1 MAASTKLLLV
11 DVVSALEGLTNE
23 QTKELVIRFGVQLH
37 IVVDIESQCRASN
50 PKLHIFQAWLD
61 RDTEASWEKIVAGL
75 KQIGMD
81 VLAKEVASQHCPQL
95 SESAPQKS
103 VLTSPVSSPAQK
115 AHATPSSATA
125 AVVESEQ
132 SPTQSTDLTEPL
144 AVTIWSVAKVKATI
158 LQLEEKFLDLIS
170 DAEDEINKKE
180 NQDRRFLKKFRN
192 FLLFL
197 PVARNATH
205 VKFFEEREDD
215 ILNAKNSQK
224 ILAILCRHWN
234 YRNYDILLHLIDRFC
249 DAPLQKNMQDY
260 CTMLEGF
267 EMATTVDVYI
277 SAIPPDTK
285 LEVAFSKMVVKIN
298 KPSSKCTLHEI
309 RKLNEAIIK
318 GSSLSSHSV
327 YISSVTTNCVV
338 VMLQFP
344 SSAVGWVLAGMTT
357 DFMCRHLLI
366 EVTVDG
372 KHLTVVQETMKEL
385 VCLFS
390 VCGCLFPTNPTF
402 SLWRAAYSVC
412 AKVKV
417 VPISYSSH
425 RSSFNHYIVWHTITQ
440 R

>member
-1 MAASTKLLLV
+1 MMN
-11 DVVSALEGLTNE
+11 DCCNVSH
-23 QTKELVIRFGVQLH
+23 RFGVKRNAMANLSPQD
-37 IVVDIESQCRASN
+37 VVKSLQKLNDEKTRELVFHLGVDTCVLDDTETRSN
-50 PKLHIFQAWLD
+50 PRIHAIQAWLD
-61 RDTEASWEKIVAGL
+61 RDTEASWKKIVSVL
-75 KQIGMD
+75 KQIGMN
-81 VLAKEVASQHCPQL
+81 VLAKEVALQHCPQL
-95 SESAPQKS
+95 SESAPPKS
-103 VLTSPVSSPAQK
+103 VLTSPPVSTPAPT

-125 AVVESEQ
+125 AVVKSEQ

-170 DAEDEINKKE
+170 DAEDEINEKE

-192 FLLFL
+192 YLLLL
-197 PVARNATH
+197 PIARKATH
-205 VKFFEEREDD
+205 VKFFKESESDFLE
-215 ILNAKNSQK
+215 AKNTQK

-249 DAPLQKNMQDY
+249 DAPLQQNMQGY

-285 LEVAFSKMVVKIN
+285 LQVAFSKMVVKIN
-298 KPSSKCTLHEI
+298 KPSSECTLHEI
-309 RKLNEAIIK
+309 RKLNEAIIE

-357 DFMCRHLLI
+357 NFMCKHLLT

-372 KHLTVVQETMKEL
+372 KHLTVVQETMEVL

-390 VCGCLFPTNPTF
+390 VCECLFPTSPTF
-402 SLWRAAYSVC
+402 FPLESCL
-412 AKVKV
+412 
-417 VPISYSSH
+417 
-425 RSSFNHYIVWHTITQ
+425 
-440 R
+440 